1 MVARD
6 LDSGIGDTEVMIERL
21 MMFFFGFLVG
31 FLVAGSINYAF
42 AADLPL
48 PKSRKPPEMCLQTG
62 RQPFAG
68 QTLQAD
74 KACPSGLRWRFQR

>member
-6 LDSGIGDTEVMIERL
+6 FDSGIGDTEMIIERL
-21 MMFFFGFLVG
+21 VMFFFGFFAG
-31 FLVAGSINYAF
+31 FVLCASINYAF

-48 PKSRKPPEMCLQTG
+48 PKPRKPPEMCLQTG

-74 KACPSGLRWRFQR
+74 KTCPSGLRWRFQR